1 MKRTRWLFYDV
12 ISIALLS
19 SLAISA
25 DLNAAPVPIKGDM
38 TYSQKINPRPCII
51 KNAEQSQ
58 TLPNYSRVDILEAG
72 GGVEPITEKIGA
84 ILKGGSLTYTFEIDC
99 SSEITGV
106 NVKAVYTNANLFEGK
121 PVLATSGSGKGV
133 ALWVYPVGATDGG
146 PYWLND
152 STHSFSLSSGKGK
165 VGLNIVAYPGYQK
178 KTEIASGD
186 YKGVIDLVFDFVG
199 G

>member
-38 TYSQKINPRPCII
+38 TYSQKINPRPCTI

-58 TLPNYSRVDILEAG
+58 TLPDYSRLDILEAG
-72 GGVEPITEKIGA
+72 GGVESITEQIGA
-84 ILKGGSLTYTFEIDC
+84 MLRGGSLTYTFGIDC
-99 SSEITGV
+99 PSEITEV
-106 NVKAVYTNANLFEGK
+106 NVKAVYTNANLFKGK
-121 PVLATSGSGKGV
+121 PILATSGSGKGV
-133 ALWVYPVGATDGG
+133 ALWVYPVSPADGAT
-146 PYWLND
+146 YWLND
-152 STHSFSLSSGKGK
+152 TAHLFSLPEGKGN
-165 VGLNIVAYPGYQK
+165 VGLKIVAYPGYQK